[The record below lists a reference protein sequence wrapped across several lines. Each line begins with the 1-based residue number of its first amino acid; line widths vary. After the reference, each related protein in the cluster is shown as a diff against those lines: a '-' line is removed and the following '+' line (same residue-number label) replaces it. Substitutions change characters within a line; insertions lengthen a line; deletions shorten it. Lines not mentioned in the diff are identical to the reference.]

1 MRSCPLCK
9 HGPVRHS
16 IGTGTYWCAN
26 VQCPL
31 YSAGFSADAWQ
42 ALPRRDETAAEI
54 ARELEIALNES
65 VGFDAPISRTWI
77 VSTVARLR
85 AIAAPGECD
94 GVAQHRIKNLTNA
107 NAAAVA
113 RAEKAEAERDK
124 AMAEAKDL
132 GEALVYEGDHV
143 NRLHRALKNTVQRW
157 REAWKRVNEVHA
169 EMNIVKMERMVP
181 ATVWVVIWDKPG
193 WHDVEV
199 YTTEEAGYARANNGE
214 NTGHVQIMRVRVQEL
229 TPPAHAP
236 SGGEGPC

>member
-42 ALPRRDETAAEI
+42 ALPRRDETASDV
-54 ARELEIALNES
+54 ARELEIAFEVGNE
-65 VGFDAPISRTWI
+65 FDAPISRTWI
-77 VSTVARLR
+77 VRTVARLR

-157 REAWKRVNEVHA
+157 RDVIADGGHYDIRY
-169 EMNIVKMERMVP
+169 
-181 ATVWVVIWDKPG
+181 ATKS
-193 WHDVEV
+193 
-199 YTTEEAGYARANNGE
+199 
-214 NTGHVQIMRVRVQEL
+214 
-229 TPPAHAP
+229 TPPTHAP
-236 SGGEGPC
+236 SGQSELLQKARHQNSVGYAIDAIDRLIDWAIAHEKEHGK